1 MVIQRL
7 GAGLLLGVYL
17 LAGSLA
23 AQKVCAD
30 DDSTDIVPLS
40 AAAKKNTPIE
50 VLPLGLFNNSAVVK
64 INGQERILRL
74 GKTSPEGVTLI
85 SANAHK
91 AEIDIN
97 GQRKMLNLNRGVGTR
112 FSAPPIAEARIASQV
127 NGHYFTPGRIN
138 NQNGE
143 FLVDTGATTIAI
155 NATTASKLGLEYNK
169 DKSVGVQTAQGTTM
183 AYPVVLNSATVGNV
197 TLNNIEAL
205 VLEGEYP
212 TAILLGN
219 SFLSRVNLKVE
230 QGVMVLQSK
239 Y

>member
-1 MVIQRL
+1 MVMRRVL
-7 GAGLLLGVYL
+7 TGFFCGLVVLSAP
-17 LAGSLA
+17 LAR
-23 AQKVCAD
+23 AD
-30 DDSTDIVPLS
+30 VDDDIVPVN
-40 AAAKKNTPIE
+40 AAKKNAAPVE
-50 VLPLGLFNNSAVVK
+50 VVPLGLFNNSAVVK
-64 INGQERILRL
+64 INGHERILRQ
-74 GKTSPEGVTLI
+74 GKTSPEGATLI
-85 SANAHK
+85 SANARS
-91 AEIDIN
+91 AEGDIN
-97 GQRKMLNLNRGVGTR
+97 GQRQTRVLNRGVGTR

-138 NQNGE
+138 NQNVE

-155 NATTASKLGLEYNK
+155 NATTADKLGLEYSK
-169 DKSVGVQTAQGTTM
+169 DKPVGVQTAQGMTN
-183 AYPVVLNSATVGNV
+183 AYPVVLNSASVGNV

-219 SFLSRVNLKVE
+219 SFLSRVDLKVE

>member
-1 MVIQRL
+1 MGFIRL
-7 GAGLLLGVYL
+7 VTGLIFSAL
-17 LAGSLA
+17 LALSGW
-23 AQKVCAD
+23 AD
-30 DDSTDIVPLS
+30 DAYS
-40 AAAKKNTPIE
+40 ANPPPAEAPPNKNAPIE
-50 VLPLGLFNNSAVVK
+50 VTPMGLFNNSAVVK
-64 INGQERILRL
+64 INGHERILRV

-85 SANAHK
+85 SADGRS

-97 GQRKMLNLNRGVGTR
+97 GQRQTLNLNRGVGTR

-138 NQNGE
+138 NQNVE
-143 FLVDTGATTIAI
+143 FLVDTGATSIAI
-155 NATTASKLGLEYNK
+155 NSTMADKLGLEYNK
-169 DKSVGVQTAQGTTM
+169 DKSVGVQTAQGSTK

-212 TAILLGN
+212 SAILLGN
-219 SFLSRVNLKVE
+219 SFLSRVDLKVE

>member
-7 GAGLLLGVYL
+7 GAGLLFSMCL
-17 LAGSLA
+17 LSEGLA
-23 AQKVCAD
+23 AQSVFAD
-30 DDSTDIVPLS
+30 DSSTDIVPFN
-40 AAAKKNTPIE
+40 ATAKKNAPIE
-50 VLPLGLFNNSAVVK
+50 VQPLGLFNNSAVVK

-74 GKTSPEGVTLI
+74 GKASPEGVTLL
-85 SANAHK
+85 SANARS

-97 GQRKMLNLNRGVGTR
+97 GQRQTLNLNRGVGTR

-127 NGHYFTPGRIN
+127 NGHYFSPGRIN
-138 NQNGE
+138 NQNVE
-143 FLVDTGATTIAI
+143 FLVDTGATTIAM
-155 NATTASKLGLEYNK
+155 NATMADKLGLEYNK
-169 DKSVGVQTAQGTTM
+169 DKAVGVQTAQGSAK

-219 SFLSRVNLKVE
+219 SFLSRVDLKVE